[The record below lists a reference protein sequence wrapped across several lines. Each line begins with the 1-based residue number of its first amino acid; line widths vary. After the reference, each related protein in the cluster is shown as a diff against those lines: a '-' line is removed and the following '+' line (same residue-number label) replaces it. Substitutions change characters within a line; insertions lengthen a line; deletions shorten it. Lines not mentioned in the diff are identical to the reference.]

1 MAQNDRIVFALDV
14 GDMEAAKRWVRTLK
28 GSVGWFK
35 VGLELFTAV
44 GPDVVKLVRDHGIR
58 CFLDLKLHDIP
69 NTVAGAVRSM
79 SRTGADMMTIH
90 LSGGRAM
97 IEAALRSAGEASLNL
112 GIERASIVGVS
123 VLTSLGSDDLREIG
137 MERAPSDQVALLAC
151 FAASCGI
158 DGMVCSA
165 EDLARIR
172 SNVPPSLMLITPG
185 IRPDWAGTGDQ
196 KRIATPGAAIRAGAD
211 LLVIGRPISEARDPL
226 EAVSR
231 ITAEM
236 ESALPQHTP

>member
-1 MAQNDRIVFALDV
+1 MAQNDRIIFALDV
-14 GDMEAAKRWVRTLK
+14 GDMDTAKKWVHTLR

-44 GPDVVKLVRDHGIR
+44 GPDVIKLVKDQGIK

-69 NTVAGAVRSM
+69 NTVAGAVRSI
-79 SRTGADMMTIH
+79 SRIGADMMTIH

-97 IEAALRSAGEASLNL
+97 IAAAFQAAKEESRTL
-112 GIERASIVGVS
+112 GTERPRIVGVS
-123 VLTSLGSDDLREIG
+123 VLTSLGSDDLRDVGIH
-137 MERAPSDQVALLAC
+137 RAPSEQVAHLAQ

-165 EDLARIR
+165 EDLAHIR
-172 SNVPPSLMLITPG
+172 ARVPASLMLITPG
-185 IRPDWAGTGDQ
+185 IRPDWSGKGDQ

-211 LLVIGRPISEARDPL
+211 LLVIGRPISEAKDPL
-226 EAVSR
+226 KAIDLIIVEMEAVKS
-231 ITAEM
+231 
-236 ESALPQHTP
+236 

>member
-1 MAQNDRIVFALDV
+1 MAESDRIVFALDV
-14 GDMEAAKRWVRTLK
+14 GGAASAEKWVHLLK

-44 GPDVVKLVRDHGIR
+44 GPDVVKLVRDQGIK

-69 NTVAGAVRSM
+69 NTVAGAVRSI
-79 SRTGADMMTIH
+79 SRIGADMMTVH

-97 IEAALRSAGEASLNL
+97 IEAALKAAGEESRVL
-112 GIERASIVGVS
+112 GNERPRIVGVS
-123 VLTSLGSDDLREIG
+123 VLTSLSGDDLEDVGIHRT
-137 MERAPSDQVALLAC
+137 PSEQVAHLAR
-151 FAASCGI
+151 FAASCGT

-172 SNVPPSLMLITPG
+172 PEVPTSLMLITPG
-185 IRPDWAGTGDQ
+185 IRPDWSGAGDQ

-211 LLVIGRPISEARDPL
+211 LLVIGRPISEAPDPL
-226 EAVSR
+226 EAVGR
-231 ITAEM
+231 IVAEM
-236 ESALPQHTP
+236 KAALQ